1 MDKRCEK
8 VQVFLTQS
16 INQCNIS
23 TSNLKEDCSL
33 GSLQMS
39 RVYFYGHFH
48 IDGNVADANEV
59 ALKWLAVTEWEL
71 PKQNERKS
79 DSQKYK

>member
-1 MDKRCEK
+1 
-8 VQVFLTQS
+8 
-16 INQCNIS
+16 
-23 TSNLKEDCSL
+23 
-33 GSLQMS
+33 MS

-71 PKQNERKS
+71 SKQNDRKS

>member
-1 MDKRCEK
+1 
-8 VQVFLTQS
+8 
-16 INQCNIS
+16 
-23 TSNLKEDCSL
+23 
-33 GSLQMS
+33 MS
-39 RVYFYGHFH
+39 RVYFYGQFH